1 VRARD
6 RDRPPGAALMLGYL
20 VRRTLFGAAT
30 VVGVLFFLFV
40 LFFLVT
46 APEDIARKAIGEKAQ
61 PEAIAQW
68 LTNHGYDKPLFWN
81 PEKPADTLLVDHF
94 RRMLTFDFGV
104 SDADGVPITR
114 RLREGVGPSLSLTIP
129 LFLLGVPL
137 GIGLALVVA
146 FFRDS
151 YIDRMGVV
159 LCVLA
164 MSVSLLLYII
174 GGQYL
179 IGKMLR
185 WFPISGFDPR
195 PSVVFRFLALPL
207 IVGLAAGI
215 GEHVRFYR
223 TVFVEETGRDHVR
236 TARAKGAGEGRVMTF
251 HVLRNAMIPIL
262 TQVVLE
268 IPFLFTGSLLLES
281 FFGIPGLGSITVDAI
296 QGNDFATL
304 RTMVYIGAL
313 LFIAGQVLTDVSYT
327 LVDPRV
333 RLG

>member
-1 VRARD
+1 
-6 RDRPPGAALMLGYL
+6 MLAYL

-30 VVGVLFFLFV
+30 VLGVLLFLFV

-46 APEDIARKAIGEKAQ
+46 APEDIARKSIGEKAQ

-81 PEKPADTLLVDHF
+81 AEHPADTLLVDHF

-114 RLREGVGPSLSLTIP
+114 RLRDGVWPSLSLTVP
-129 LFLLGVPL
+129 LFLIGVPL
-137 GIGLALVVA
+137 GLWLALVVA
-146 FFRDS
+146 FFRDT

-164 MSVSLLLYII
+164 MSISLLLYII

-207 IVGLAAGI
+207 MVGLAAGI

-236 TARAKGAGEGRVMTF
+236 TARAKGAGEGRVMVF

-327 LVDPRV
+327 LADPRV